1 MPSTLRFFVKEWDL
15 NPHGLEEE
23 RNSFFFGGGHGGH
36 GAEIVFP
43 IFAKA
48 QMALQL
54 WSVAIFAHELGTSA
68 RR

>member
-1 MPSTLRFFVKEWDL
+1 MGPKPTRVGGGTQF
-15 NPHGLEEE
+15 H
-23 RNSFFFGGGHGGH
+23 FFGGGM
-36 GAEIVFP
+36 ALKLFFP